1 MKKNNDSL
9 FRGFYDKK
17 TVERINKKISLLG
30 YNCKYDAYTFL
41 SIRLI
46 TSILLFILVL
56 VMFTYGYIF
65 SIMIV
70 VIYYYL
76 FCLNSN
82 VFFFVICGCTRM
94 ERNINA

>member
-9 FRGFYDKK
+9 SGMCVALSAALVYDKK

-76 FCLNSN
+76 FEYQKAS
-82 VFFFVICGCTRM
+82 
-94 ERNINA
+94 

>member
-46 TSILLFILVL
+46 TSILLFI
-56 VMFTYGYIF
+56 
-65 SIMIV
+65 
-70 VIYYYL
+70 
-76 FCLNSN
+76 
-82 VFFFVICGCTRM
+82 
-94 ERNINA
+94 